1 MVYPVTV
8 SSNISPAY
16 AVSTQSIINNIQNT
30 TTATNTSPSM
40 KSFMLI
46 TSAATITTTTTNFSN
61 SSCNPQYFRLM
72 QNSSNHRRHSVSGT
86 VNISLAQQQQIEK
99 RKLKRQTKTK
109 TTTTKKNDIEWIT
122 NEKHKEYSCRSIGKT
137 YCENVWN
144 CVFVTYMIYILISSF
159 RDYSEPK
166 RYVM

>member
-1 MVYPVTV
+1 MFNVVIYHDWHLTHKTQSISLVQFQHTIWPEKKKENKIYKNKILCLVYPVTV

-109 TTTTKKNDIEWIT
+109 TTTTKKNDIE
-122 NEKHKEYSCRSIGKT
+122 
-137 YCENVWN
+137 
-144 CVFVTYMIYILISSF
+144 
-159 RDYSEPK
+159 
-166 RYVM
+166 